1 MKKTTIVMTI
11 LLLLA
16 TMAVAQTAEVRPEG
30 VPVLVY
36 GQVLINEQV
45 EDCSWKSRLTNT
57 GDGLAYTIATYD
69 KNTAQ
74 TITVRTGTVGT
85 LKHGYIFESQ
95 NDVNNDG
102 DFVVITVTKGNMTGK
117 ITKTISHQENY
128 QSFMD
133 FGTLV
138 VKGAVREECEE
149 EPKLKPGELYL
160 HTVNFISKEYLVIGE
175 ELITNVMLDNVGE
188 STIEQ
193 VKINVLIADLGVR
206 RSIGLVDI
214 DPDDSTNKD
223 IYIEIPEWAEPGD
236 YDVRI
241 TVSNDDLRRVVYRIM
256 TVEA

>member
-16 TMAVAQTAEVRPEG
+16 TMVVAQTAEVRPEG

-36 GQVLINEQV
+36 GQVLVNEQA
-45 EDCSWKSRLTNT
+45 EDCSWSSRLSTT
-57 GDGLAYTIATYD
+57 GDGLTYTITTYD
-69 KNTAQ
+69 KNTAEL
-74 TITVRTGTVGT
+74 ITQRSGIVGT
-85 LKHGYIFESQ
+85 LKQGYIFESQ

-102 DFVVITVTKGNMTGK
+102 DSVVITVTKGNLTGK

-133 FGTLV
+133 FGILV

-149 EPKLKPGELYL
+149 EPKPKPGELYL
-160 HTVNFISKEYLVIGE
+160 HTVKFISKEYLVIGE